1 MEGGSGTF
9 LEPNELKIVKKLL
22 INGSEIIQGI
32 SELGPSNEGSRTV
45 RFFADFF
52 RRVRPL

>member
-9 LEPNELKIVKKLL
+9 LEPNELKIVKRLL
-22 INGSEIIQGI
+22 LNGSEIIQGI
-32 SELGPSNEGSRTV
+32 SELGPSNEGARTL

>member
-9 LEPNELKIVKKLL
+9 LEPNELKIVKRLL